1 MKLSERIYWK
11 GIEQLK
17 NEPEFIQNAEK
28 EFPKDLKIKDTF
40 GDNTE
45 EEDDVTKSSRRDFL
59 KVMGFSVAAVSL
71 TACEAPVKHAIPY
84 LTAPEEVIP
93 TIPNYYASTFVDGGE
108 ASPVVIKTREGRPI
122 FADGNAFSPLSQ
134 GKVNARISAS
144 VLGLYDNE
152 KAKHPLKDKVK
163 VDWKTIDN
171 EISSK
176 ISSTGSN
183 LRLVSQTVVS
193 PTTQKLINEF
203 CAKTGAKHVSYDPVS
218 VSGMMEANYR
228 SFGRKVVP
236 SYNFDKAE
244 LIVSINADFLG
255 YWLSQVEH
263 SVQYAK
269 TRRISDKKKTMSRHY
284 QIESVY
290 TNTGAS
296 ADYRLPISP
305 SQEGAIVAALY
316 KAIGGNAGGSFKF
329 ENAVLE
335 KNYQQLLKDIK
346 SAGGKVLVVSG
357 SNDPDI
363 QQLVNAINQKL
374 GSYGTTIDMQNPSYQ
389 RKGDDKQMAEF
400 VKDLESGA
408 GVIFYNCNPVYDHPM
423 GGRIAAA
430 LPKAKLSVSTSDRI
444 DATAKFCTYL
454 TPDRHYLE
462 SWNDAEPKAG
472 HLSLIQPTINPIFD
486 TRQFQDSLMTWAG
499 MEGDYYTYLR
509 KSWQNKGLSMKGMNF
524 DNFWKK
530 VLHDGVYTRRM
541 KSSAL
546 GTASITNEATQNQ
559 GDTLAALKTDFSKTD
574 FVVDADTVT
583 AEEIVLGTVVEQDNQ
598 EEINL
603 KEDNQKELIYAEAD
617 WSSVNA
623 NITKNYKTTVPYE
636 GNEVELVVYPSP
648 VMGTGSMANNPW
660 IQETPDPITKLTWG
674 HAVLVSMLKA
684 KELGFETVEVKTSQ
698 AKVTVDGLEYL
709 LPVIIQPGMP
719 TNTIAISLGYGH
731 QKLKEEEDDDQQFG
745 EFTIGAG
752 KVAAEARGANAY
764 KMLSMLDGFVQYT
777 RTKGVTIEAAG
788 ETEKIART
796 QTHQTYLGRETI
808 IQEAILKDYQDIDGL
823 LAKKYDPKITMDG
836 KRVEPTDISI
846 WDIDSDGYGS
856 EQDEISKFDKK
867 ETAKPGTEDNW
878 LVRQRERDDYAADTF
893 EYNNHH
899 WGMVIDL
906 NTCTG
911 CSACLVACSMENNV
925 PVVGKTEVENRR
937 EMHWM
942 RIDRYYTASM
952 KLAPNT
958 SPAMSDYEKLKE
970 VSENPEVVFQP
981 MMCQHCNNAPCETVC
996 PVAATTHSSEGLN
1009 QMTYNRCV
1017 GTKYCA
1023 NNCPYKVR
1031 RFNWFKYHDN
1041 NEFDYNTNNALGKMV
1056 LNPDVTVRSRG
1067 VMEKCSLCVQRI
1079 QEGKLAAKRESR
1091 KVRDGE
1097 VVTACASACPT
1108 SAITF
1113 GDLNDRNSEIVK
1125 LLEPELDKRAYNVLH
1140 EINTRP
1146 NVWYLTKIRNQE
1158 EQMVPVGINPQTAED
1173 MLDAAQ
1179 S

>member
-28 EFPKDLKIKDTF
+28 EFPQDLKIKDAY
-40 GDNTE
+40 GDNTQ
-45 EEDDVTKSSRRDFL
+45 EEDDDITKSSRRDFL

-71 TACEAPVKHAIPY
+71 TACEAPVRNAIPY
-84 LTAPEEVIP
+84 LTAPEEVVP

-122 FADGNAFSPLSQ
+122 FADGNAFSPLSK

-152 KAKHPLKDKVK
+152 KVKHPLKNNEKT
-163 VDWKTIDN
+163 DWKTVDA

-176 ISSTGSN
+176 IGSN

-218 VSGMMEANYR
+218 VSGMMEANFR

-255 YWLSQVEH
+255 FWLSQVEH

-269 TRRISDKKKTMSRHY
+269 TRKISDKKKTMSRHY

-290 TNTGAS
+290 SNTGAS
-296 ADYRLPISP
+296 ADYRLPIAP

-316 KAIGGNAGGSFKF
+316 KALGGNAGGSFKF

-335 KNYQQLLKDIK
+335 KNYQQLLKDLK
-346 SAGGKVLVVSG
+346 AANGKALVVSG
-357 SNDPDI
+357 SNDPDV

-374 GSYGTTIDMQNPSYQ
+374 GSYGKTIDMQNPSYQ
-389 RKGDDKQMAEF
+389 RKGDDKQMTDF
-400 VKDLESGA
+400 IKDLQGGA
-408 GVIFYNCNPVYDHPM
+408 SVIFYNCNPVYDHPR
-423 GGRIAAA
+423 GGDIAAA
-430 LPKAKLSVSTSDRI
+430 LPKAKLSVSTSDRV
-444 DATAKFCTYL
+444 DATANFCTYL

-509 KSWQNKGLSMKGMNF
+509 KTWKNKGLSMKGMNF
-524 DNFWKK
+524 ENFWKK
-530 VLHDGVYTRRM
+530 VLHDGVYTRKM
-541 KSSAL
+541 KSS
-546 GTASITNEATQNQ
+546 TSASETEATPLVSETTVTTDSLSNGVTIVNTEFSQN
-559 GDTLAALKTDFSKTD
+559 D
-574 FVVDADTVT
+574 FVVDQETVT
-583 AEEIVLGTVVEQDNQ
+583 AQEIVGVPVTEMS
-598 EEINL
+598 
-603 KEDNQKELIYAEAD
+603 KELVYADAD
-617 WSSVNA
+617 WSSIDA
-623 NITKNYKTTVPYE
+623 NIKKNYTTTVPAQ
-636 GNEVELVVYPSP
+636 GSEVELVIYPSP

-674 HAVLVSMLKA
+674 HAVLVSMQKA
-684 KELGFETVEVKTSQ
+684 AELGFETVEVKTSQ
-698 AKVTVDGLEYL
+698 AKIKVDGLEYT

-719 TNTIAISLGYGH
+719 ANTIAISLGYGH
-731 QKLKEEEDDDQQFG
+731 KADDDKNKNNNL
-745 EFTIGAG
+745 G
-752 KVAAEARGANAY
+752 KVSVEARGENAY
-764 KMLSMLDGFVQYT
+764 KMLSMRDGFIQYT

-788 ETEKIART
+788 DTEKIART

-808 IQEAILKDYQDIDGL
+808 IQEAILKDYQDVDNLI
-823 LAKKYDPKITMDG
+823 AKKYDPKVTMDG
-836 KRVEPTDISI
+836 KKVEPTDISI

-856 EQDEISKFDKK
+856 DKDEIAKFDKK

-878 LVRQRERDDYAADTF
+878 LVRQRERDEYAADTF
-893 EYNNHH
+893 EYNLHH

-925 PVVGKTEVENRR
+925 PIVGKTEVENRR

-942 RIDRYYTASM
+942 RIDRYYTSST
-952 KLAPNT
+952 KLAPGE
-958 SPAMSDYEKLKE
+958 SPGASDYPKLKA

-1031 RFNWFKYHDN
+1031 RFNWFKYHN
-1041 NEFDYNTNNALGKMV
+1041 NSEFDYNMNNALGKMV

-1108 SAITF
+1108 NAITF

-1125 LLEPELDKRAYNVLH
+1125 VLEPELDKRAYNVLH

-1146 NVWYLTKIRNQE
+1146 NVWYLTKVRNQE
-1158 EQMVPVGINPQTAED
+1158 EAFVPSGVTPQSAED
-1173 MLDAAQ
+1173 MVEAAQ

>member
-17 NEPEFIQNAEK
+17 NDPEFIKNAEK
-28 EFPKDLKIKDTF
+28 EFPQDLKIKDAY
-40 GDNTE
+40 GDNTQ
-45 EEDDVTKSSRRDFL
+45 EDDDITKSSRRDFL

-84 LTAPEEVIP
+84 LTAPADVIP
-93 TIPNYYASTFVDGGE
+93 TIPNYYASTFIEGGE

-122 FADGNAFSPLSQ
+122 FADGNAFSPLSK

-152 KAKHPLKDKVK
+152 KVKHPLKGKEK
-163 VDWKTIDN
+163 ADWKTVDA

-176 ISSTGSN
+176 VSSLGSS
-183 LRLVSQTVVS
+183 LRIVSQTVVS

-255 YWLSQVEH
+255 FWLSQVEH

-269 TRRISDKKKTMSRHY
+269 TRKISDKKKTMSRHY

-305 SQEGAIVAALY
+305 SQEGAIVAAIY
-316 KAIGGNAGGSFKF
+316 KALGGDAGGAFKF

-335 KNYQQLLKDIK
+335 KNYQQLLKDLK
-346 SAGGKVLVVSG
+346 AANGKALVVSG
-357 SNDPDI
+357 SNDPDV
-363 QQLVNAINQKL
+363 QQIVNAINQKL
-374 GSYGTTIDMQNPSYQ
+374 GSYGTTIDMQNISYQ
-389 RKGDDKQMAEF
+389 RKGDDKQMTEF
-400 VKDLESGA
+400 INELKGGSA
-408 GVIFYNCNPVYDHPM
+408 SVIFYNCNPVYDHPM
-423 GGRIAAA
+423 GEQIAAA
-430 LPKAKLSVSTSDRI
+430 LPKAKLSVSTSDRV
-444 DATAKFCTYL
+444 DATANLCQCL
-454 TPDRHYLE
+454 TPDRHYLAC
-462 SWNDAEPKAG
+462 WNDAEPKAG
-472 HLSLIQPTINPIFD
+472 HLSLVQPTINPIFD

-509 KSWQNKGLSMKGMNF
+509 KTWQNKGISLNGMNF
-524 DNFWKK
+524 ENTWKK
-530 VLHDGVYTRRM
+530 LLHDGVYTRRM
-541 KSSAL
+541 KSS
-546 GTASITNEATQNQ
+546 SSPVITQEETLVATTT
-559 GDTLAALKTDFSKTD
+559 DTLATST
-574 FVVDADTVT
+574 VVVPVVT
-583 AEEIVLGTVVEQDNQ
+583 AQNDTTTAVVTEDLVLATTVEETVEA
-598 EEINL
+598 
-603 KEDNQKELIYAEAD
+603 KELTYTEAD
-617 WSSVNA
+617 WSSINS
-623 NITKNYKTTVPYE
+623 NIKKNYTTTIPAT
-636 GNEVELVVYPSP
+636 GKDVELVVYAAP

-674 HAVLVSMLKA
+674 HAVLVSMQKA
-684 KELGFETVEVKTSQ
+684 QELGFETIEVRTSQ
-698 AKVTVDGLEYL
+698 AKITVNGTPYT

-719 TNTIAISLGYGH
+719 ANTIAISLGYGH
-731 QKLKEEEDDDQQFG
+731 TEKDNYNL
-745 EFTIGAG
+745 G
-752 KVAAEARGANAY
+752 KVSVEAAGENAY
-764 KMLSMLDGFVQYT
+764 KMLEMRDGFIQYT
-777 RTKGVTIEAAG
+777 RTKGVTIENAN
-788 ETEKIART
+788 EITKIART

-808 IQEAILKDYQDIDGL
+808 IQEAILKDYQDVDNLI
-823 LAKKYDPKITMDG
+823 AKKYDPKITMDG
-836 KRVEPTDISI
+836 KKVEPTDISI
-846 WDIDSDGYGS
+846 WDIDSDGYGADK
-856 EQDEISKFDKK
+856 DEMSKYEKK
-867 ETAKPGTEDNW
+867 DNIKPGTEDNW
-878 LVRQRERDDYAADTF
+878 LVRQRQRDEYAADTF
-893 EYNNHH
+893 EYNTHH

-942 RIDRYYTASM
+942 RIDRYYTAST
-952 KLAPNT
+952 NDG
-958 SPAMSDYEKLKE
+958 SDYANLKK

-1031 RFNWFKYHDN
+1031 RFNWFKYHN
-1041 NEFDYNTNNALGKMV
+1041 NSEFDYNMNNALGKMV
-1056 LNPDVTVRSRG
+1056 LNPDGTVRSRG
-1067 VMEKCSLCVQRI
+1067 VMEKCSLCVQKI

-1108 SAITF
+1108 NAITF
-1113 GDLNDRNSEIVK
+1113 GDLNNRESEIVK
-1125 LLEPELDKRAYNVLH
+1125 VLEPELDKRAYNVLH

-1146 NVWYLTKIRNQE
+1146 NVWYLTKVRNQE
-1158 EQMVPVGINPQTAED
+1158 EQFVPSGATQSAETTTE
-1173 MLDAAQ
+1173 AAH
-1179 S
+1179 

>member
-28 EFPKDLKIKDTF
+28 EFPKDLKMKDAY
-40 GDNTE
+40 GDNTG
-45 EEDDVTKSSRRDFL
+45 DDDDASKSSRRDFL

-84 LTAPEEVIP
+84 LTAPEEVVP

-122 FADGNAFSPLSQ
+122 FADGNAFSPISK
-134 GKVNARISAS
+134 GKVNARVSAS
-144 VLGLYDNE
+144 ILGLYDNE
-152 KAKHPLKDKVK
+152 KAKHPLKDKEK
-163 VDWKTIDN
+163 VDWKTIDT

-176 ISSTGSN
+176 ISSLGSN

-228 SFGRKVVP
+228 SFGKKVVP

-255 YWLSQVEH
+255 FWLSQVEH

-269 TRRISDKKKTMSRHY
+269 TRKISEKKQTMSRHY

-290 TNTGAS
+290 SNTGAS

-329 ENAVLE
+329 ENPVLD
-335 KNYQQLLKDIK
+335 KNYQQLLKDLK
-346 SAGGKVLVVSG
+346 AANGKALVVSG
-357 SNDPDI
+357 SNDPDV

-389 RKGDDKQMAEF
+389 RKGDDKQMTEF
-400 VKDLESGA
+400 VKDLQGGA
-408 GVIFYNCNPVYDHPM
+408 GVIFYNCNPVFDHPK
-423 GGRIAAA
+423 GNDIAAA

-444 DATAKFCTYL
+444 DATANFCTYL

-486 TRQFQDSLMTWAG
+486 TRQLQDSLMTWAS

-509 KSWQNKGLSMKGMNF
+509 SAWQQSYYTSSAQGFES
-524 DNFWKK
+524 FWKK
-530 VLHDGVYTRRM
+530 VLHDGVYTS
-541 KSSAL
+541 KNGATSSSL
-546 GTASITNEATQNQ
+546 ITAVVSDSTSTVASNE
-559 GDTLAALKTDFSKTD
+559 
-574 FVVDADTVT
+574 
-583 AEEIVLGTVVEQDNQ
+583 VVEEGTTEEAPVMSSDNSY
-598 EEINL
+598 
-603 KEDNQKELIYAEAD
+603 KDAD
-617 WSSVNA
+617 WSSINA
-623 NITKNYKTTVPYE
+623 KINKNYKTTVPTE
-636 GNEVELVVYPSP
+636 GDEVELLVYASP

-674 HAVLVSMLKA
+674 HAVLVSMEKA
-684 KELGFETVEVKTSQ
+684 KQLKFETVEVKTSQ
-698 AKVTVDGLEYL
+698 AIVKVDGLEYT

-731 QKLKEEEDDDQQFG
+731 KEENNNNL
-745 EFTIGAG
+745 G
-752 KVAAEARGANAY
+752 KVSLEAKGENAY
-764 KMLSMLDGFVQYT
+764 KMLSMRDGFIQYA
-777 RTKGVTIEAAG
+777 RTSGVTIKKTEK
-788 ETEKIART
+788 TEKIART

-808 IQEAILKDYQDIDGL
+808 IQEAILKDYQDVDNLI
-823 LAKKYDPKITMDG
+823 AKKYDPKVTLDG
-836 KRVEPTDISI
+836 KKTEPTDISI
-846 WDIDSDGYGS
+846 WDIDSDGYGAD
-856 EQDEISKFDKK
+856 QDEISKFDKK
-867 ETAKPGTEDNW
+867 DTAKPGTEDNW
-878 LVRQRERDDYAADTF
+878 LVRQRERDEYAADTF
-893 EYNNHH
+893 EYNLHH

-942 RIDRYYTASM
+942 RIDRYYTSSI
-952 KLAPNT
+952 KLAPNAA
-958 SPAMSDYEKLKE
+958 PGASDYPKLKD

-1041 NEFDYNTNNALGKMV
+1041 ENFDYNTNNALGKMA

-1108 SAITF
+1108 NAITF

-1125 LLEPELDKRAYNVLH
+1125 VLEPELDKRAYNVLH
-1140 EINTRP
+1140 EINTRS

-1158 EQMVPVGINPQTAED
+1158 EQFVPSGGSSQSTEETAE
-1173 MLDAAQ
+1173 AAH

>member
-17 NEPEFIQNAEK
+17 NDPDFIQNAEK
-28 EFPKDLKIKDTF
+28 EFPQDLKIKDAY
-40 GDNTE
+40 GDNTK
-45 EEDDVTKSSRRDFL
+45 EEDDDITKSSRRDFL

-122 FADGNAFSPLSQ
+122 FADGNAFSPLSK

-152 KAKHPLKDKVK
+152 KAKHPLKDKAK
-163 VDWKTIDN
+163 TDWKTVDS

-176 ISSTGSN
+176 IDSN

-218 VSGMMEANYR
+218 VSGMMEANFR

-255 YWLSQVEH
+255 FWLSQVEH

-269 TRRISDKKKTMSRHY
+269 TRKISENKKTMSRHY

-290 TNTGAS
+290 SNTGAS

-305 SQEGAIVAALY
+305 SQEGAVVAALY
-316 KAIGGNAGGSFKF
+316 KALGGNAGGAFKF

-335 KNYQQLLKDIK
+335 KNYQQLLKDLK
-346 SAGGKVLVVSG
+346 AANGKALVVSG
-357 SNDPDI
+357 SNDPDV

-374 GSYGTTIDMQNPSYQ
+374 GSYGKTIDMQNPSYQ
-389 RKGDDKQMAEF
+389 RKGDDKQMTDF
-400 VKDLESGA
+400 IKDLQGGA
-408 GVIFYNCNPVYDHPM
+408 GVIFYNCNPVYDHPR
-423 GGRIAAA
+423 GSDIAAA

-444 DATAKFCTYL
+444 DATANFCTYL

-486 TRQFQDSLMTWAG
+486 TRQFQDSLMSWAG

-509 KSWQNKGLSMKGMNF
+509 STWKSKGLPMNGMNF
-524 DNFWKK
+524 ENSWKK
-530 VLHDGVYTRRM
+530 WLHDGVVM
-541 KSSAL
+541 SKSSN
-546 GTASITNEATQNQ
+546 ASSVMGAATMQSSQ
-559 GDTLAALKTDFSKTD
+559 DTTLAGLKTEYSETD
-574 FVVDADTVT
+574 FVVDTETVEGEELVAGAAT
-583 AEEIVLGTVVEQDNQ
+583 ANTSITYKD
-598 EEINL
+598 
-603 KEDNQKELIYAEAD
+603 AD
-617 WSSVNA
+617 WSSIDA
-623 NITKNYKTTVPYE
+623 NIKKNYATTVPVQ
-636 GNEVELVVYPSP
+636 GSEVELVVYPSP

-674 HAVLVSMLKA
+674 HAVLVSMQKA
-684 KELGFETVEVKTSQ
+684 AELGFETVEVKTSQ
-698 AKVTVDGLEYL
+698 AKVTVDGTPYI

-719 TNTIAISLGYGH
+719 TNTVAISLGYGH
-731 QKLKEEEDDDQQFG
+731 KEDD
-745 EFTIGAG
+745 ENNTNNNLG
-752 KVAAEARGANAY
+752 KVSVEAGGANSY
-764 KMLSMLDGFVQYT
+764 KMLSMRDGFIQYT
-777 RTKGVTIEAAG
+777 RTSGVTIEAAG
-788 ETEKIART
+788 DTEKIART

-808 IQEAILKDYQDIDGL
+808 IQEAILKDYQDVDNLI
-823 LAKKYDPKITMDG
+823 AKKYDPKVTMDG
-836 KRVEPTDISI
+836 KKTEPTDISI

-856 EQDEISKFDKK
+856 ENDPIAKAEENAKDKI
-867 ETAKPGTEDNW
+867 KPGTEDNW
-878 LVRQRERDDYAADTF
+878 LVRQRERDEYAADTF
-893 EYNNHH
+893 EYNLHH

-942 RIDRYYTASM
+942 RIDRYYTSST
-952 KLAPNT
+952 KLAPGE
-958 SPAMSDYEKLKE
+958 SPGASDYPKLKA

-1031 RFNWFKYHDN
+1031 RFNWFKYHN
-1041 NEFDYNTNNALGKMV
+1041 NSEFDYNQNNALGKMV

-1079 QEGKLAAKRESR
+1079 QEGKLAAKREER

-1113 GDLNDRNSEIVK
+1113 GDLNNRDSEIVK

-1146 NVWYLTKIRNQE
+1146 NVWYLTKVRNQE
-1158 EQMVPVGINPQTAED
+1158 EAFVPSGVNPQSAED
-1173 MLDAAQ
+1173 MVEAAQ

>member
-17 NEPEFIQNAEK
+17 NDPEFIKNAEK
-28 EFPKDLKIKDTF
+28 EFPQDLKIKDAY
-40 GDNTE
+40 GDNTQ
-45 EEDDVTKSSRRDFL
+45 EDDNDVTKSSRRDFL

-93 TIPNYYASTFVDGGE
+93 TIPNYYASTFIEGGE

-122 FADGNAFSPLSQ
+122 FADGNAFSPLSK

-144 VLGLYDNE
+144 ILGLYDNE
-152 KAKHPLKDKVK
+152 KVKHPLKGKEK
-163 VDWKTIDN
+163 ADWKTIDT
-171 EISSK
+171 EISST
-176 ISSTGSN
+176 ISSLGSD

-218 VSGMMEANYR
+218 VSGMLEANYR
-228 SFGRKVVP
+228 SFGKKVVP

-255 YWLSQVEH
+255 FWLSQVEH

-269 TRRISDKKKTMSRHY
+269 TRKISEKKTTMSRHY

-316 KAIGGNAGGSFKF
+316 KALGGDAGGAFKF
-329 ENAVLE
+329 ENAVLD
-335 KNYQQLLKDIK
+335 KNYQQLLKDLK
-346 SAGGKVLVVSG
+346 VANGKALVVSG
-357 SNDPDI
+357 SNDPDV
-363 QQLVNAINQKL
+363 QQIVNAINQKL
-374 GSYGTTIDMQNPSYQ
+374 GSYGATIDMQNPSYQ
-389 RKGDDKQMAEF
+389 RKGDDKQMTDF
-400 VKDLESGA
+400 IKDLQGGNK
-408 GVIFYNCNPVYDHPM
+408 GVIFYNCNPVYDHPR
-423 GGRIAAA
+423 GGDIAAA

-444 DATAKFCTYL
+444 DSTANYCTYL

-472 HLSLIQPTINPIFD
+472 HLSLVQPTINPIFD
-486 TRQFQDSLMTWAG
+486 TRQFQDSLIAWAG

-509 KSWQNKGLSMKGMNF
+509 STWQKSYYTSSSQGF
-524 DNFWKK
+524 ENFWKK
-530 VLHDGVYTRRM
+530 VLHDGVHMLKGRAA
-541 KSSAL
+541 SSSLMA
-546 GTASITNEATQNQ
+546 TVVSDSTSTVVSEETEEATMEE
-559 GDTLAALKTDFSKTD
+559 TLVMS
-574 FVVDADTVT
+574 ADNSYK
-583 AEEIVLGTVVEQDNQ
+583 D
-598 EEINL
+598 
-603 KEDNQKELIYAEAD
+603 AD
-617 WSSVNA
+617 WSSIDA
-623 NITKNYKTTVPYE
+623 NIKKNYTTTVPVQ
-636 GNEVELVVYPSP
+636 GDEVELVVYAAP

-674 HAVLVSMLKA
+674 HAVLVSMQKA
-684 KELGFETVEVKTSQ
+684 AELGFETIEVRTSQ
-698 AKVTVDGLEYL
+698 AIVEVDGAKYT

-719 TNTIAISLGYGH
+719 ANTIAISLGYGH
-731 QKLKEEEDDDQQFG
+731 KEENNNNL
-745 EFTIGAG
+745 G
-752 KVAAEARGANAY
+752 KVSLEAKGENAY
-764 KMLSMLDGFVQYT
+764 KMLSMRDGFIQYT
-777 RTKGVTIEAAG
+777 RTKGVTIKAAR
-788 ETEKIART
+788 EIEKIART

-808 IQEAILKDYQDIDGL
+808 IQEAILKDYQDVDNLI
-823 LAKKYDPKITMDG
+823 AKKYDPKVTMDG
-836 KRVEPTDISI
+836 KKVEPTDISI

-856 EQDEISKFDKK
+856 DQDEISKFDKK

-878 LVRQRERDDYAADTF
+878 LVRQRERDQYAADTF
-893 EYNNHH
+893 EYNLHH

-942 RIDRYYTASM
+942 RIDRYYTAST
-952 KLAPNT
+952 NDGG
-958 SPAMSDYEKLKE
+958 DYANLKK

-1031 RFNWFKYHDN
+1031 RFNWFKYHN
-1041 NEFDYNTNNALGKMV
+1041 NSEFDYNMNTDLGKMA

-1108 SAITF
+1108 NAITF
-1113 GDLNDRNSEIVK
+1113 GDLNNIESEIVK

-1146 NVWYLTKIRNQE
+1146 NVWYLTKVRNQE
-1158 EQMVPVGINPQTAED
+1158 EQFVPSGAPQTTETTTE
-1173 MLDAAQ
+1173 AAQ

>member
-17 NEPEFIQNAEK
+17 NDPEFIKNAEK
-28 EFPKDLKIKDTF
+28 EFPQDLKIKDAY
-40 GDNTE
+40 GDNTQ
-45 EEDDVTKSSRRDFL
+45 EDDDITKSSRRDFL

-84 LTAPEEVIP
+84 LTAPADVIP
-93 TIPNYYASTFVDGGE
+93 TIPNYYASTFIEGGE

-122 FADGNAFSPLSQ
+122 FADGNAFSPLSK

-152 KAKHPLKDKVK
+152 KVKHPLKGKEK
-163 VDWKTIDN
+163 ADWKTVDA

-176 ISSTGSN
+176 VSSLGSS
-183 LRLVSQTVVS
+183 LRIVSQTVVS

-255 YWLSQVEH
+255 FWLSQVEH

-269 TRRISDKKKTMSRHY
+269 TRKISDKKKTMSRHY

-305 SQEGAIVAALY
+305 SQEGAIVAAIY
-316 KAIGGNAGGSFKF
+316 KALGGDAGGAFKF

-335 KNYQQLLKDIK
+335 KNYQQLLKDLK
-346 SAGGKVLVVSG
+346 AANGKALVVSG
-357 SNDPDI
+357 SNDPDV
-363 QQLVNAINQKL
+363 QQIVNAINQKL
-374 GSYGTTIDMQNPSYQ
+374 GSYGTTIDMQNISYQ
-389 RKGDDKQMAEF
+389 RKGDDKQMTEF
-400 VKDLESGA
+400 INELKGGSA
-408 GVIFYNCNPVYDHPM
+408 SVIFYNCNPVYDHPM
-423 GGRIAAA
+423 GEQIAAA
-430 LPKAKLSVSTSDRI
+430 LPKAKLSVSTSDRV
-444 DATAKFCTYL
+444 DATANLCQFL

-472 HLSLIQPTINPIFD
+472 HLSLVQPTINPIFD

-509 KSWQNKGLSMKGMNF
+509 KTWQNKGISLNGMNF
-524 DNFWKK
+524 ENTWKK
-530 VLHDGVYTRRM
+530 LLHDGVYTRRM
-541 KSSAL
+541 KSS
-546 GTASITNEATQNQ
+546 SSPVITQEETLVATTT
-559 GDTLAALKTDFSKTD
+559 DTLATST
-574 FVVDADTVT
+574 VVVPVVT
-583 AEEIVLGTVVEQDNQ
+583 AQNDTTTAVVTEDLVLATTVEETVEA
-598 EEINL
+598 
-603 KEDNQKELIYAEAD
+603 KELTYTEAD
-617 WSSVNA
+617 WSSINS
-623 NITKNYKTTVPYE
+623 NIKKNYTTTIPAT
-636 GNEVELVVYPSP
+636 GKDVELVVYAAP

-674 HAVLVSMLKA
+674 HAVLVSMQKA
-684 KELGFETVEVKTSQ
+684 QELGFETIEVRTSQ
-698 AKVTVDGLEYL
+698 AKITVNGTPYT

-719 TNTIAISLGYGH
+719 ANTIAISLGYGH
-731 QKLKEEEDDDQQFG
+731 TEKDNYNL
-745 EFTIGAG
+745 G
-752 KVAAEARGANAY
+752 KVSVEAAGENAY
-764 KMLSMLDGFVQYT
+764 KMLEMRDGFIQYT
-777 RTKGVTIEAAG
+777 RTKGVTIENAN
-788 ETEKIART
+788 EITKIART

-808 IQEAILKDYQDIDGL
+808 IQEAILKDYQDVDNLI
-823 LAKKYDPKITMDG
+823 AKKYDPKITMDG
-836 KRVEPTDISI
+836 KKVEPTDISI
-846 WDIDSDGYGS
+846 WDIDSDGYGADK
-856 EQDEISKFDKK
+856 DEMSKYEKK
-867 ETAKPGTEDNW
+867 DNIKPGTEDNW
-878 LVRQRERDDYAADTF
+878 LVRQRQRDEYAADTF
-893 EYNNHH
+893 EYNTHH

-942 RIDRYYTASM
+942 RIDRYYTAST
-952 KLAPNT
+952 NDG
-958 SPAMSDYEKLKE
+958 SDYANLKK

-1031 RFNWFKYHDN
+1031 RFNWFKYHN
-1041 NEFDYNTNNALGKMV
+1041 NSEFDYNMNNALGKMV

-1067 VMEKCSLCVQRI
+1067 VMEKCSLCAQKI

-1108 SAITF
+1108 NAITF
-1113 GDLNDRNSEIVK
+1113 GDLNNRESEIVK
-1125 LLEPELDKRAYNVLH
+1125 VLEPELDKRAYNVLH

-1146 NVWYLTKIRNQE
+1146 NVWYLTKVRNQE
-1158 EQMVPVGINPQTAED
+1158 EQFVPSGATQSAETTTE
-1173 MLDAAQ
+1173 AAH
-1179 S
+1179 

>member
-28 EFPKDLKIKDTF
+28 EFPQDLKMKDAY

-45 EEDDVTKSSRRDFL
+45 EEDDDVTKSSRRDFL

-71 TACEAPVKHAIPY
+71 TACEAPVRHTIPY
-84 LTAPEEVIP
+84 LTAPEEIIP
-93 TIPNYYASTFVDGGE
+93 TVPNYYASTYVEGGE

-122 FADGNAFSPLSQ
+122 FVDGNAFSPLSK

-144 VLGLYDNE
+144 VLGLYDSE
-152 KAKHPLKDKVK
+152 KEKHPLKDKEK
-163 VDWKTIDN
+163 ADWKTIDT

-176 ISSTGSN
+176 ISSLGSN

-255 YWLSQVEH
+255 FWLSQVEH

-269 TRRISDKKKTMSRHY
+269 TRKISEKKQTMSRHY

-290 TNTGAS
+290 SNTGAL

-329 ENAVLE
+329 ENAVLD
-335 KNYQQLLKDIK
+335 KNYQQLIKDLK
-346 SAGGKVLVVSG
+346 AANGKALVVSG
-357 SNDPDI
+357 SNDPDV

-374 GSYGTTIDMQNPSYQ
+374 GSYGSTIDMQNPSHQ
-389 RKGDDKQMAEF
+389 RKGDDKQMNDF
-400 VKDLESGA
+400 VKDLQGGA
-408 GVIFYNCNPVYDHPM
+408 GVIFYNCNPVYDHPK
-423 GGRIAAA
+423 GNDIAAA
-430 LPKAKLSVSTSDRI
+430 LPKAKLSVSTSDRV
-444 DATAKFCTYL
+444 DATANFCTYL

-486 TRQFQDSLMTWAG
+486 TRQFQDSLMAWSG

-509 KSWQNKGLSMKGMNF
+509 KTWQNKGLSMKGMSF

-530 VLHDGVYTRRM
+530 VLHDGVYTE
-541 KSSAL
+541 KGNSS
-546 GTASITNEATQNQ
+546 SS
-559 GDTLAALKTDFSKTD
+559 LAAIVTETPTTDSLATSDVETPIVATEDESVVSSSTGLAYTD
-574 FVVDADTVT
+574 
-583 AEEIVLGTVVEQDNQ
+583 
-598 EEINL
+598 
-603 KEDNQKELIYAEAD
+603 AD
-617 WSSVNA
+617 WSSVIA
-623 NITKNYKTTVPYE
+623 NINKNYKTTVPTE
-636 GNEVELVVYPSP
+636 GSEVELVVYAAP

-684 KELGFETVEVKTSQ
+684 KELGFETVEIKTSQ
-698 AKVTVDGLEYL
+698 AKVTVDGTPYL

-719 TNTIAISLGYGH
+719 SNTIAISLGYGH
-731 QKLKEEEDDDQQFG
+731 QENDDSNKNNNL
-745 EFTIGAG
+745 G
-752 KVAAEARGANAY
+752 KVSVEAGGANAY
-764 KMLSMLDGFVQYT
+764 KMLHVRDGFIQYA
-777 RTKGVTIEAAG
+777 RTNGVTIESAG

-808 IQEAILKDYQDIDGL
+808 IQEAILKDYQDVDKLI
-823 LAKKYDPKITMDG
+823 AKKYTPKITMDG
-836 KRVEPTDISI
+836 KKVDPNDISI
-846 WDIDSDGYGS
+846 WDINSDGYGS
-856 EQDEISKFDKK
+856 ESDEITKYDKK

-878 LVRQRERDDYAADTF
+878 LIRQRDDDEYAADTF
-893 EYNNHH
+893 EYNLHH

-911 CSACLVACSMENNV
+911 CSACLVACSIENNV
-925 PVVGKTEVENRR
+925 PIVGKTEVENRR

-942 RIDRYYTASM
+942 RIDRYYTSSI
-952 KLAPNT
+952 KLAHGA
-958 SPAMSDYEKLKE
+958 SPAASDYAKLKD

-1031 RFNWFKYHDN
+1031 RFNWFKYHN
-1041 NEFDYNTNNALGKMV
+1041 NQEFDYNMNSALGKMV

-1108 SAITF
+1108 NAITF
-1113 GDLNDRNSEIVK
+1113 GDLNDKNSEIVK
-1125 LLEPELDKRAYNVLH
+1125 VLEPELAKRAYNVLQ

-1146 NVWYLTKIRNQE
+1146 NVWYLTKVRNQE
-1158 EQMVPVGINPQTAED
+1158 EEFVPSSGSATQSADKTTE
-1173 MLDAAQ
+1173 AAH

>member
-17 NEPEFIQNAEK
+17 NDPEFIKNAEK
-28 EFPKDLKIKDTF
+28 EFPQDLKMKDAY
-40 GDNTE
+40 GDNTQE
-45 EEDDVTKSSRRDFL
+45 DDDDVTKSSRRDFL

-93 TIPNYYASTFVDGGE
+93 TIPNYYASTFIEGGE

-122 FADGNAFSPLSQ
+122 FADGNAFSPLSK

-152 KAKHPLKDKVK
+152 KVKHPLKGKEK
-163 VDWKTIDN
+163 ADWKTVDT

-176 ISSTGSN
+176 ISSLGSN

-255 YWLSQVEH
+255 FWLSQVEH

-269 TRRISDKKKTMSRHY
+269 TRKISEKKTTMSRHY

-316 KAIGGNAGGSFKF
+316 KALGGNAGGAFKF
-329 ENAVLE
+329 ENAVLD
-335 KNYQQLLKDIK
+335 KNYQQLLKDLK
-346 SAGGKVLVVSG
+346 AANGKALVVCG
-357 SNDPDI
+357 SNDPDV
-363 QQLVNAINQKL
+363 QQIVNAINQKL

-389 RKGDDKQMAEF
+389 RKGNDKQMSEF
-400 VKDLESGA
+400 IKDLQGGNT

-423 GGRIAAA
+423 GEQIATA
-430 LPKAKLSVSTSDRI
+430 LPKAKLSVSTSDRV
-444 DATAKFCTYL
+444 DATANFCTYL

-472 HLSLIQPTINPIFD
+472 HVSLVQPTINPIFD
-486 TRQFQDSLMTWAG
+486 TRQFQDSLLTWAG

-509 KSWQNKGLSMKGMNF
+509 KTWKNKGISIKGMNF
-524 DNFWKK
+524 ENTWKRL
-530 VLHDGVYTRRM
+530 LHDGVAPVRM
-541 KSSAL
+541 KSSTSASETESTSSL
-546 GTASITNEATQNQ
+546 VTGTTATTDSLTNGVAIV
-559 GDTLAALKTDFSKTD
+559 DTEFSKND
-574 FVVDADTVT
+574 FVVDKDTIT
-583 AEEIVLGTVVEQDNQ
+583 AQEITLAPVVE
-598 EEINL
+598 IP
-603 KEDNQKELIYAEAD
+603 KELVYAEAD
-617 WSSVNA
+617 WSSIDA
-623 NITKNYKTTVPYE
+623 NIKKNYTTTIPAKGE
-636 GNEVELVVYPSP
+636 EVELVVYAAP

-674 HAVLVSMLKA
+674 HAVLVSMQKA
-684 KELGFETVEVKTSQ
+684 AELGFETIEVRTSMAIVEVDG
-698 AKVTVDGLEYL
+698 AKYT

-719 TNTIAISLGYGH
+719 ANTIAISLGYGH
-731 QKLKEEEDDDQQFG
+731 KEENNNNLGKISLE
-745 EFTIGAG
+745 AG
-752 KVAAEARGANAY
+752 GANAY
-764 KMLSMLDGFVQYT
+764 KMLSMRDGFIQYA
-777 RTKGVTIEAAG
+777 RTKGVTIKAAG
-788 ETEKIART
+788 EIEKIART

-808 IQEAILKDYQDIDGL
+808 IQEAILKDYQDVDNLI
-823 LAKKYDPKITMDG
+823 AKKYDPKVTMDG
-836 KRVEPTDISI
+836 KKVEPTDISI

-856 EQDEISKFDKK
+856 DKDEIAKFDKK

-878 LVRQRERDDYAADTF
+878 LVRQRERDEYAADTF
-893 EYNNHH
+893 EYNLHH

-942 RIDRYYTASM
+942 RIDRYYTAST
-952 KLAPNT
+952 NDGG
-958 SPAMSDYEKLKE
+958 DYANLKK

-1031 RFNWFKYHDN
+1031 RFNWFKYHN
-1041 NEFDYNTNNALGKMV
+1041 NSEFDYNMNTDLGKMA

-1108 SAITF
+1108 NAITF
-1113 GDLNDRNSEIVK
+1113 GDLNNRDSEIVK

-1146 NVWYLTKIRNQE
+1146 NVWYLTKVRNQE
-1158 EQMVPVGINPQTAED
+1158 EQFVPSGAPQATETAEV
-1173 MLDAAQ
+1173 AQ

>member
-17 NEPEFIQNAEK
+17 NDPEFIKNAEK
-28 EFPKDLKIKDTF
+28 EFPQDLKIKDAY
-40 GDNTE
+40 GDHTQ
-45 EEDDVTKSSRRDFL
+45 EDDDITKSSRRDFL

-84 LTAPEEVIP
+84 LTAPADVIP
-93 TIPNYYASTFVDGGE
+93 TIPNYYASTFIEGGE

-122 FADGNAFSPLSQ
+122 FADGNAFSPLSK

-152 KAKHPLKDKVK
+152 KVKHPLKGKEK
-163 VDWKTIDN
+163 ADWKTVDA

-176 ISSTGSN
+176 VSSLGSS
-183 LRLVSQTVVS
+183 LRIVSQTVVS

-255 YWLSQVEH
+255 FWLSQVEH

-269 TRRISDKKKTMSRHY
+269 TRKISDKKKTMSRHY

-305 SQEGAIVAALY
+305 SQEGAIVAAIY
-316 KAIGGNAGGSFKF
+316 KALGGDAGGAFKF

-335 KNYQQLLKDIK
+335 KNYQQLLKDLK
-346 SAGGKVLVVSG
+346 AANGKALVVSG
-357 SNDPDI
+357 SNDPDV
-363 QQLVNAINQKL
+363 QQIVNAINQKL
-374 GSYGTTIDMQNPSYQ
+374 GSYGTTIDMQNISYQ
-389 RKGDDKQMAEF
+389 RKGDDKQMTEF
-400 VKDLESGA
+400 INELKGGSA
-408 GVIFYNCNPVYDHPM
+408 SVIFYNCNPVYDHPM
-423 GGRIAAA
+423 GEQIAAA
-430 LPKAKLSVSTSDRI
+430 LPKAKLSVSTSDRV
-444 DATAKFCTYL
+444 DATANLCQFL

-472 HLSLIQPTINPIFD
+472 HLSLVQPTINPIFD

-509 KSWQNKGLSMKGMNF
+509 KTWQNKGISLNGMNF
-524 DNFWKK
+524 ENTWKK
-530 VLHDGVYTRRM
+530 LLHDGVYTRRM
-541 KSSAL
+541 KSS
-546 GTASITNEATQNQ
+546 SSPVITQEETLVATTT
-559 GDTLAALKTDFSKTD
+559 DTLATST
-574 FVVDADTVT
+574 VVVPVVT
-583 AEEIVLGTVVEQDNQ
+583 AQNDTTTAVVTEDLVLATTVEETVEA
-598 EEINL
+598 
-603 KEDNQKELIYAEAD
+603 KELTYTEAD
-617 WSSVNA
+617 WSSINS
-623 NITKNYKTTVPYE
+623 NIKKNYTTTIPAT
-636 GNEVELVVYPSP
+636 GKDVELVVYAAP

-674 HAVLVSMLKA
+674 HAVLVSMQKA
-684 KELGFETVEVKTSQ
+684 QELGFETIEVRTSQ
-698 AKVTVDGLEYL
+698 AKITVNGTPYT

-719 TNTIAISLGYGH
+719 ANTIAISLGYGH
-731 QKLKEEEDDDQQFG
+731 TEKDNYNL
-745 EFTIGAG
+745 G
-752 KVAAEARGANAY
+752 KVSVEAAGENAY
-764 KMLSMLDGFVQYT
+764 KMLEMRDGFIQYT
-777 RTKGVTIEAAG
+777 RTKGVTIENAN
-788 ETEKIART
+788 EITKIART

-808 IQEAILKDYQDIDGL
+808 IQEAILKDYQDVDNLI
-823 LAKKYDPKITMDG
+823 AKKYDPKITMDG
-836 KRVEPTDISI
+836 KKVEPTDISI
-846 WDIDSDGYGS
+846 WDIDSDGYGADK
-856 EQDEISKFDKK
+856 DEMSKYEKK
-867 ETAKPGTEDNW
+867 DNIKPGTEDNW
-878 LVRQRERDDYAADTF
+878 LVRQRQRDEYAADTF
-893 EYNNHH
+893 EYNTHH

-942 RIDRYYTASM
+942 RIDRYYTAST
-952 KLAPNT
+952 NDG
-958 SPAMSDYEKLKE
+958 SDYANLKK

-1031 RFNWFKYHDN
+1031 RFNWFKYHN
-1041 NEFDYNTNNALGKMV
+1041 NSEFDYNMNNALGKMV
-1056 LNPDVTVRSRG
+1056 TLCSKNPRR
-1067 VMEKCSLCVQRI
+1067 
-1079 QEGKLAAKRESR
+1079 
-1091 KVRDGE
+1091 
-1097 VVTACASACPT
+1097 
-1108 SAITF
+1108 
-1113 GDLNDRNSEIVK
+1113 
-1125 LLEPELDKRAYNVLH
+1125 
-1140 EINTRP
+1140 
-1146 NVWYLTKIRNQE
+1146 
-1158 EQMVPVGINPQTAED
+1158 
-1173 MLDAAQ
+1173 
-1179 S
+1179 

>member
-17 NEPEFIQNAEK
+17 NDPDFIQNAEK
-28 EFPKDLKIKDTF
+28 EFPQDLKIKDAY

-45 EEDDVTKSSRRDFL
+45 EEDDDITKSSRRDFL

-71 TACEAPVKHAIPY
+71 TACEAPVRHTIPY
-84 LTAPEEVIP
+84 LTAPEEIVP
-93 TIPNYYASTFVDGGE
+93 TIPNYYASTFIEGGE
-108 ASPVVIKTREGRPI
+108 ASPVLIKTREGRPI
-122 FADGNAFSPLSQ
+122 LVEGNSGTPSAKTFTK
-134 GKVNARISAS
+134 GKINARISAS

-152 KAKHPLKDKVK
+152 KVKHPLKDKAK
-163 VDWKTIDN
+163 TDWKTIDN

-176 ISSTGSN
+176 ISSLGSN
-183 LRLVSQTVVS
+183 LRIVSQTVVS
-193 PTTQKLINEF
+193 PTTQQLINEF

-218 VSGMMEANYR
+218 VSGMIEANYR
-228 SFGRKVVP
+228 SFGRKVIP
-236 SYNFDKAE
+236 SYNFDKAD

-255 YWLSQVEH
+255 FWLSQVEH

-269 TRRISDKKKTMSRHY
+269 TRKISEKKQTMSRHY

-290 TNTGAS
+290 SNTGAS

-316 KAIGGNAGGSFKF
+316 KAIGGNTGGSFKF
-329 ENAVLE
+329 ENAVLD
-335 KNYQQLLKDIK
+335 KNYKQLLKDLQN
-346 SAGGKVLVVSG
+346 ANGKALVVSG
-357 SNDPDI
+357 SNDPDV

-374 GSYGTTIDMQNPSYQ
+374 GSYGKTIDMQNPSYQ
-389 RKGDDKQMAEF
+389 RKGNDKQMSEF
-400 VKDLESGA
+400 VKDLQGGA
-408 GVIFYNCNPVYDHPM
+408 GVIFYNCNPVYDHPK
-423 GGRIAAA
+423 GGDIAAA
-430 LPKAKLSVSTSDRI
+430 LSKAKLSISTSDRI
-444 DATAKFCTYL
+444 DVTANSCQYL

-472 HLSLIQPTINPIFD
+472 YLSLVQPTINPIFD
-486 TRQFQDSLMTWAG
+486 TRQFQDSLMKWAS
-499 MEGDYYTYLR
+499 MEGDYYTYLQ
-509 KSWQNKGLSMKGMNF
+509 KSWKNKGLSMKGMNF
-524 DNFWKK
+524 ESAWKK
-530 VLHDGVYTRRM
+530 WLHDGVYTRKM
-541 KSSAL
+541 QSSNNAI
-546 GTASITNEATQNQ
+546 ASVTETMTTDSTSTSDAVMPAEVAQN
-559 GDTLAALKTDFSKTD
+559 DTIS
-574 FVVDADTVT
+574 V
-583 AEEIVLGTVVEQDNQ
+583 AEELVIAPVQQNIET
-598 EEINL
+598 
-603 KEDNQKELIYAEAD
+603 KELVYTDAD
-617 WSSVNA
+617 WSSVIA
-623 NITKNYKTTVPYE
+623 NINKNYKTTVAATGE
-636 GNEVELVVYPSP
+636 NVELVVYAAP

-698 AKVTVDGLEYL
+698 ALVKVDGLEYT

-719 TNTIAISLGYGH
+719 ANTIAISLGYGH
-731 QKLKEEEDDDQQFG
+731 KEENNNNL
-745 EFTIGAG
+745 G
-752 KVAAEARGANAY
+752 KVSLEAGGANAY
-764 KMLSMLDGFVQYT
+764 KMLSMRDGFIQYT
-777 RTKGVTIEAAG
+777 RTSGVTITKADS
-788 ETEKIART
+788 TEKIART

-808 IQEAILKDYQDIDGL
+808 IQEAILKDYQGDSDNLI
-823 LAKKYDPKITMDG
+823 AKKYDPKVTMDG
-836 KRVEPTDISI
+836 QKTEPTDISI

-856 EQDEISKFDKK
+856 DNDKIANAEAK
-867 ETAKPGTEDNW
+867 ATSSIKPGTEDNW
-878 LVRQRERDDYAADTF
+878 LVRQRERDEYAADTF
-893 EYNNHH
+893 EYNLHH

-942 RIDRYYTASM
+942 RIDRYYTSSI
-952 KLAPNT
+952 KLAPNA
-958 SPAMSDYEKLKE
+958 SPGASDYPKLKD

-996 PVAATTHSSEGLN
+996 PVAATTHSSEGIN

-1031 RFNWFKYHDN
+1031 RFNWFKYHN
-1041 NEFDYNTNNALGKMV
+1041 NEEFDYNMNNALGKMV

-1079 QEGKLAAKRESR
+1079 QEGKLSAKRESR

-1108 SAITF
+1108 NAITF
-1113 GDLNDRNSEIVK
+1113 GDLNNRDSEIVK

-1146 NVWYLTKIRNQE
+1146 NVWYLTKVRNQE
-1158 EQMVPVGINPQTAED
+1158 EQFVPSGGGATQATEATTEATP
-1173 MLDAAQ
+1173 

>member
-17 NEPEFIQNAEK
+17 NDPEFIKNAEK
-28 EFPKDLKIKDTF
+28 EFPKDLKIKDAY

-45 EEDDVTKSSRRDFL
+45 EEDDDVTKSSRRDFL

-84 LTAPEEVIP
+84 LTAPEDVIP
-93 TIPNYYASTFVDGGE
+93 TIPNYYASTFIDGGE
-108 ASPVVIKTREGRPI
+108 ASSVVIKTREGRPI
-122 FADGNAFSPLSQ
+122 FADGNAFSPLSK

-152 KAKHPLKDKVK
+152 KVKYPLKDKVK

-176 ISSTGSN
+176 ISGSN

-228 SFGRKVVP
+228 SFGRRVIP
-236 SYNFDKAE
+236 SYNFDKAK

-255 YWLSQVEH
+255 FWLSQVEH

-269 TRRISDKKKTMSRHY
+269 TRKISDKKKTMSRHY

-305 SQEGAIVAALY
+305 SQEGAIVTALY

-329 ENAVLE
+329 ENAVLD
-335 KNYQQLLKDIK
+335 KNYNQLLKDIK
-346 SAGGKVLVVSG
+346 AANGNVLVVSG

-363 QQLVNAINQKL
+363 QQVVNAINQKL

-389 RKGDDKQMAEF
+389 RKGDDKQMSELAN
-400 VKDLESGA
+400 DLKGGA
-408 GVIFYNCNPVYDHPM
+408 GVIFYNCNPVYDHPK
-423 GGRIAAA
+423 GADIALA
-430 LPKAKLSVSTSDRI
+430 LPKSKLSISTSERV
-444 DATAKFCTYL
+444 DATANFCTYHA
-454 TPDRHYLE
+454 PDRHYLE

-499 MEGDYYTYLR
+499 MGGDYYTYLR

-530 VLHDGVYTRRM
+530 VLHDGVYTRKMNSSSM
-541 KSSAL
+541 KM
-546 GTASITNEATQNQ
+546 GATETENQ
-559 GDTLAALKTDFSKTD
+559 GDTLASLKTEFSRTD
-574 FVVDADTVT
+574 FVVDTDTIT
-583 AEEIVLGTVVEQDNQ
+583 AEEIVLAPVMEVEDGSQNGVDTT
-598 EEINL
+598 L
-603 KEDNQKELIYAEAD
+603 DNQKELVYADAD
-617 WSSVNA
+617 WSSINS
-623 NITKNYKTTVPYE
+623 NINKNYKTTAAAQ
-636 GNEVELVVYPSP
+636 GSDVELVVYAAP

-674 HAVLVSMLKA
+674 HAVLVSMQKA
-684 KELGFETVEVKTSQ
+684 AELGFETVEVKTSQ
-698 AKVTVDGLEYL
+698 AKVTVEGLDYL
-709 LPVIIQPGMP
+709 LPVVIQPGMP
-719 TNTIAISLGYGH
+719 VNTIAISLGYGH
-731 QKLKEEEDDDQQFG
+731 QKTKEEEERDEKYEG
-745 EFTIGAG
+745 VVIGGG
-752 KVAAEARGANAY
+752 KVAAEARGVNAY
-764 KMLSMLDGFVQYT
+764 KMLRMQDGFIQYT
-777 RTKGVTIEAAG
+777 RTNGVTIAAAG

-808 IQEAILKDYQDIDGL
+808 IQEAILKDYQDVDNLI
-823 LAKKYDPKITMDG
+823 AKKYDPKVVMDG
-836 KRVEPTDISI
+836 KKMEPTDISI

-856 EQDEISKFDKK
+856 DKDEIAQYKAK

-878 LVRQRERDDYAADTF
+878 LVRQREKDEYAADTF
-893 EYNNHH
+893 EYNIHH

-942 RIDRYYTASM
+942 RIDRYYTASTSDAADYANL
-952 KLAPNT
+952 KL
-958 SPAMSDYEKLKE
+958 

-996 PVAATTHSSEGLN
+996 PVAATTHSSEGIN

-1031 RFNWFKYHDN
+1031 RFNWFKYHN
-1041 NEFDYNTNNALGKMV
+1041 NSEFDYNMNNDLGKMV

-1067 VMEKCSLCVQRI
+1067 VMEKCSLCVQKI

-1113 GDLNDRNSEIVK
+1113 GDLNDRNSQIVK
-1125 LLEPELDKRAYNVLH
+1125 VLEPELEKRAYNVLH

-1146 NVWYLTKIRNQE
+1146 NVWYLTKVRNQE
-1158 EQMVPVGINPQTAED
+1158 EQMTPSGVNPQSAED
-1173 MLDAAQ
+1173 MVEAAQ

>member
-17 NEPEFIQNAEK
+17 NDPEFIKNAEK

-40 GDNTE
+40 GDNSE
-45 EEDDVTKSSRRDFL
+45 EGEDDDVSKSSRRDFL
-59 KVMGFSVAAVSL
+59 KVMGFSIAAVSL

-93 TIPNYYASTFVDGGE
+93 TIPNYYASTFIEGGE

-122 FADGNAFSPLSQ
+122 FADGNAFSPLSK

-152 KAKHPLKDKVK
+152 KAKHPIKNNEKI
-163 VDWKTIDN
+163 DWKTIDT

-176 ISSTGSN
+176 ISSLGSN

-203 CAKTGAKHVSYDPVS
+203 CAKTGAKHVSYDPIS

-255 YWLSQVEH
+255 FWLSQVEH

-269 TRRISDKKKTMSRHY
+269 TRKISDKKKTMSRHY

-329 ENAVLE
+329 ENTVLD
-335 KNYQQLLKDIK
+335 KNYQQLLKDLK
-346 SAGGKVLVVSG
+346 AANGKALVVSG
-357 SNDPDI
+357 SNDPDV

-389 RKGDDKQMAEF
+389 RKGDDKQMTEF
-400 VKDLESGA
+400 VKDLQGGA
-408 GVIFYNCNPVYDHPM
+408 GVIFYNCNPVYDHPK
-423 GGRIAAA
+423 GSDIAKA
-430 LPKAKLSVSTSDRI
+430 LPKAKLSVSTSDRV
-444 DATAKFCTYL
+444 DATANFCTYL

-472 HLSLIQPTINPIFD
+472 HLSLVQPTINPIFD
-486 TRQFQDSLMTWAG
+486 TRQFQDSLITWAG

-530 VLHDGVYTRRM
+530 VLHDGVYTRKT
-541 KSSAL
+541 KSSL
-546 GTASITNEATQNQ
+546 STAVPTMEATTTDSLSTSDVIVPLVATGN
-559 GDTLAALKTDFSKTD
+559 DTTTLA
-574 FVVDADTVT
+574 
-583 AEEIVLGTVVEQDNQ
+583 EELVLAPVVEENI
-598 EEINL
+598 EV
-603 KEDNQKELIYAEAD
+603 KELVYTEAD
-617 WSSVNA
+617 WSSIIA
-623 NITKNYKTTVPYE
+623 NINKNYKKTVPTE
-636 GNEVELVVYPSP
+636 GSEVELVVYASP

-660 IQETPDPITKLTWG
+660 IQEIPDPITKLTWG
-674 HAVLVSMLKA
+674 HAVLVSMQKA
-684 KELGFETVEVKTSQ
+684 AELGFQTVEVKTSQ
-698 AKVTVDGLEYL
+698 AKVTVDGNIYF

-731 QKLKEEEDDDQQFG
+731 KADDKDN
-745 EFTIGAG
+745 TNNNLG
-752 KVAAEARGANAY
+752 KVSVEARGENAY
-764 KMLSMLDGFVQYT
+764 KMLSMRDGFIQYS
-777 RTKGVTIEAAG
+777 RTKGVTIEAVG

-808 IQEAILKDYQDIDGL
+808 IQEAILKDYQDIDNL
-823 LAKKYDPKITMDG
+823 IAKKYDPKVTLDG
-836 KRVEPTDISI
+836 KKTEPTDISI

-856 EQDEISKFDKK
+856 DQDEISKFDKK

-878 LVRQRERDDYAADTF
+878 LVRQRERDEYAADTF
-893 EYNNHH
+893 EYNDHH

-925 PVVGKTEVENRR
+925 PVVGKVEVENRR
-937 EMHWM
+937 EMHWI
-942 RIDRYYTASM
+942 RIDRYYTSSI
-952 KLAPNT
+952 KLESNT
-958 SPAMSDYEKLKE
+958 IPGASDYPKLKE

-1041 NEFDYNTNNALGKMV
+1041 EEFDYNTNNALGKMA

-1091 KVRDGE
+1091 RVRDGE

-1125 LLEPELDKRAYNVLH
+1125 VLEPELDKRAYNVLH

-1146 NVWYLTKIRNQE
+1146 NVWYLTKVRNQE
-1158 EQMVPVGINPQTAED
+1158 EQFVPSGSSQSTEESTE
-1173 MLDAAQ
+1173 AAH

>member
-17 NEPEFIQNAEK
+17 NDPEFIKNAEK
-28 EFPKDLKIKDTF
+28 EFPKDLKIKDAY

-45 EEDDVTKSSRRDFL
+45 EEDDDVTKSSRRDFL

-84 LTAPEEVIP
+84 LTAPEEIVP
-93 TIPNYYASTFVDGGE
+93 TIPNYYASTFIEGGE

-122 FADGNAFSPLSQ
+122 FADGNAFSPLSK

-152 KAKHPLKDKVK
+152 KAKHPLKNNEKT
-163 VDWKTIDN
+163 DWKTVDA

-176 ISSTGSN
+176 IGSD

-255 YWLSQVEH
+255 FWLSQVEH

-269 TRRISDKKKTMSRHY
+269 TRKISDKKTTMSRHY

-316 KAIGGNAGGSFKF
+316 KALGGNAGGTFKF

-335 KNYQQLLKDIK
+335 KNYQQLLKDLK
-346 SAGGKVLVVSG
+346 AANGKALVVSG
-357 SNDPDI
+357 SNDPDV

-374 GSYGTTIDMQNPSYQ
+374 GSYGKTIDMQNVSYQ
-389 RKGDDKQMAEF
+389 RKGDDKQMTDF
-400 VKDLESGA
+400 IKDLQGGA
-408 GVIFYNCNPVYDHPM
+408 SVIFYNCNPVYDHPR
-423 GGRIAAA
+423 GGDIATA
-430 LPKAKLSVSTSDRI
+430 LPKAKLSVSTSDRV
-444 DATAKFCTYL
+444 DATASLCKYL

-472 HLSLIQPTINPIFD
+472 YLSLVQPTINPIFD

-509 KSWQNKGLSMKGMNF
+509 STWKSKGLPMNGMNF
-524 DNFWKK
+524 ENSWKK
-530 VLHDGVYTRRM
+530 WLHDGVVM
-541 KSSAL
+541 SKSSN
-546 GTASITNEATQNQ
+546 ASSVMGAAAMQSSQ
-559 GDTLAALKTDFSKTD
+559 DTTLTSLKTEYSETD
-574 FVVDADTVT
+574 FVVDTETVEG
-583 AEEIVLGTVVEQDNQ
+583 EELVAGATIANTSITYKD
-598 EEINL
+598 
-603 KEDNQKELIYAEAD
+603 AD
-617 WSSVNA
+617 WSSIDA
-623 NITKNYKTTVPYE
+623 NIKKNYTKTVPAR
-636 GNEVELVVYPSP
+636 GSEVELVVYPSP

-674 HAVLVSMLKA
+674 HAVLVSMQKA
-684 KELGFETVEVKTSQ
+684 AELGFETVEVKTSQ
-698 AKVTVDGLEYL
+698 AKIKIGDDSYT

-719 TNTIAISLGYGH
+719 ANTIAISLGYGH
-731 QKLKEEEDDDQQFG
+731 KADD
-745 EFTIGAG
+745 ENNKNNNLG
-752 KVAAEARGANAY
+752 KVSVEAKGENAY
-764 KMLSMLDGFVQYT
+764 KMLSMRDGFIQYT

-788 ETEKIART
+788 DTEKIART

-808 IQEAILKDYQDIDGL
+808 IQEALLKDYQDVDNLI
-823 LAKKYDPKITMDG
+823 AKKYDPKVTMDG
-836 KRVEPTDISI
+836 KKTEPTDISI

-856 EQDEISKFDKK
+856 DKDEISKFDKK
-867 ETAKPGTEDNW
+867 ETVKPGTEDNW
-878 LVRQRERDDYAADTF
+878 LVRQRERDEYAADTF
-893 EYNNHH
+893 EYNLHH

-942 RIDRYYTASM
+942 RIDRYYTASTNDGGDYANL
-952 KLAPNT
+952 KL
-958 SPAMSDYEKLKE
+958 

-1031 RFNWFKYHDN
+1031 RFNWFKYHN
-1041 NEFDYNTNNALGKMV
+1041 NQEFDYNMNNALGKMV

-1113 GDLNDRNSEIVK
+1113 GDLNNRDSEIVK

-1146 NVWYLTKIRNQE
+1146 NVWYLTKVRNQE
-1158 EQMVPVGINPQTAED
+1158 EAFVPSGVNPQSAEE
-1173 MLDAAQ
+1173 MKEAAQ

>member
-17 NEPEFIQNAEK
+17 NDPDFIQNAEK
-28 EFPKDLKIKDTF
+28 EFPEHLKMKDAY
-40 GDNTE
+40 GDNTDD
-45 EEDDVTKSSRRDFL
+45 DDVTKSSRRDFL

-93 TIPNYYASTFVDGGE
+93 TIPNYYASTFIDGGE

-122 FADGNAFSPLSQ
+122 FADGNAFSAISN

-152 KAKHPLKDKVK
+152 KVKHPLKGKEK
-163 VDWKTIDN
+163 TDWKTIDS

-176 ISSTGSN
+176 ISSLGSN
-183 LRLVSQTVVS
+183 LNIVSQTVVS

-218 VSGMMEANYR
+218 VSGMMEANFR
-228 SFGRKVVP
+228 SFGKRVVP
-236 SYNFDKAE
+236 SYNFDKAD

-269 TRRISDKKKTMSRHY
+269 TRKISENKKTMSRHY

-316 KAIGGNAGGSFKF
+316 NALGGSIGGSFKF
-329 ENAVLE
+329 ENAVLD
-335 KNYQQLLKDIK
+335 KNYQQLLKDLK
-346 SAGGKVLVVSG
+346 AANGKALVVSG
-357 SNDPDI
+357 SNDPDV
-363 QQLVNAINQKL
+363 QQIVNAINQKL
-374 GSYGTTIDMQNPSYQ
+374 GSYGTTIDMQSPSYQ
-389 RKGDDKQMAEF
+389 RKGDDKKMADFITEL
-400 VKDLESGA
+400 KGGA

-423 GGRIAAA
+423 GEQIAAA
-430 LPKAKLSVSTSDRI
+430 LPKSKLSVSTSDRV
-444 DATAKFCTYL
+444 DVTASSCQYL

-472 HLSLIQPTINPIFD
+472 HLSLVQPTINPIFD
-486 TRQFQDSLMTWAG
+486 TRQFQDSLLIWGG

-509 KSWQNKGLSMKGMNF
+509 KAWREKGIATGGMNF
-524 DNFWKK
+524 ESAWKK
-530 VLHDGVYTRRM
+530 VLHDGVY
-541 KSSAL
+541 KAN
-546 GTASITNEATQNQ
+546 GNNTASSSLLAVATDTTSVTDETEMTEEAEMPVMTS
-559 GDTLAALKTDFSKTD
+559 TDSYRD
-574 FVVDADTVT
+574 
-583 AEEIVLGTVVEQDNQ
+583 
-598 EEINL
+598 
-603 KEDNQKELIYAEAD
+603 AD

-623 NITKNYKTTVPYE
+623 NITKNYKTTVASQ
-636 GNEVELVVYPSP
+636 GSEVELVVYAAP

-674 HAVLVSMLKA
+674 HAVLVSMQKA
-684 KELGFETVEVKTSQ
+684 AELGFETVEVKTSK
-698 AKVTVDGLEYL
+698 AKVTVEGLDYI

-719 TNTIAISLGYGH
+719 ANTIAISLGYGH
-731 QKLKEEEDDDQQFG
+731 TEE
-745 EFTIGAG
+745 ANLG
-752 KVAAEARGANAY
+752 KVSVEAAGANAY
-764 KMLSMLDGFVQYT
+764 KMLSMRDGFIQYA
-777 RTKGVTIEAAG
+777 RTNGVKIEAVG
-788 ETEKIART
+788 DTEKIART

-808 IQEAILKDYQDIDGL
+808 IQEAILKDYQNVDNLIKD
-823 LAKKYDPKITMDG
+823 KYDPKVTMDG
-836 KRVEPTDISI
+836 KKVEPTDISI

-856 EQDEISKFDKK
+856 EDDAIAKAEAKAESNI
-867 ETAKPGTEDNW
+867 KPGSEDNW
-878 LVRQRERDDYAADTF
+878 LVRQRERDQYAADTF
-893 EYNNHH
+893 EYNLHH

-942 RIDRYYTASM
+942 RIDRYYTASIEVP
-952 KLAPNT
+952 KGENA
-958 SPAMSDYEKLKE
+958 SASDYHKLKQ

-1031 RFNWFKYHDN
+1031 RFNWFKYHN
-1041 NEFDYNTNNALGKMV
+1041 NDEFDYNMNNALGKMV

-1067 VMEKCSLCVQRI
+1067 VMEKCSLCVQKI
-1079 QEGKLAAKRESR
+1079 QEGKLAAKREGR

-1108 SAITF
+1108 NAITF
-1113 GDLNDRNSEIVK
+1113 GDLNNKDSKIVK
-1125 LLEPELDKRAYNVLH
+1125 MLEPELDKRAYNVLH

-1146 NVWYLTKIRNQE
+1146 NVWYLTKVRNQE
-1158 EQMVPVGINPQTAED
+1158 EAFVPSGATTATEQTVE
-1173 MLDAAQ
+1173 